1 MLDVSTHRRHIIEPG
16 EDVAEKFQ
24 EHLNSP
30 RGQAVLDNL
39 EDGEII
45 TIENKEHILKI
56 KKEKGKGFVD
66 FVGYVHD
73 KGHSRLY

>member
-1 MLDVSTHRRHIIEPG
+1 MSTPRRHIVEPG

-24 EHLNSP
+24 EHLNGP
-30 RGQAVLDNL
+30 RGKAVLDNL

-73 KGHSRLY
+73 KGKF